1 MVSTLYLE
9 CGPESACFPNF
20 AYKFNVLW
28 VNVLCRYV
36 EEAESHAGRVKKAT
50 ALAAVEDV
58 QRWRLIQ
65 QRRDA
70 SSENRAMLDHEK
82 TYEDAELRKEG
93 GLVAGAR
100 DTGLKEN
107 VSTFANKVGTMEEV
121 GSATTFH
128 SRYFAVGNAV
138 VHVTI
143 LTPGSDNPSMTYD
156 KNTTNRVTPG
166 SACNPSAPKR
176 TQLMTPS
183 MVHVIN
189 LTTPGSPAPKTHS
202 VDDDQYG
209 PCNLSNSP
217 GSECEFDPAGVSVT
231 DIPASGFFVSSSTTH
246 PLTARGAGMTSKSN
260 TAGWSVEPSPTAS
273 AAGVTASNFSSPLFL
288 SSSVAAELNTTD

>member
-70 SSENRAMLDHEK
+70 SSENSAMLDHEK

-166 SACNPSAPKR
+166 SACNPTCR
-176 TQLMTPS
+176 CCTGT
-183 MVHVIN
+183 
-189 LTTPGSPAPKTHS
+189 
-202 VDDDQYG
+202 
-209 PCNLSNSP
+209 C
-217 GSECEFDPAGVSVT
+217 
-231 DIPASGFFVSSSTTH
+231 ASRGCTK
-246 PLTARGAGMTSKSN
+246 PRGAPARRWGCLYTLNECSDP
-260 TAGWSVEPSPTAS
+260 VELESCAWFQPCAP
-273 AAGVTASNFSSPLFL
+273 
-288 SSSVAAELNTTD
+288 